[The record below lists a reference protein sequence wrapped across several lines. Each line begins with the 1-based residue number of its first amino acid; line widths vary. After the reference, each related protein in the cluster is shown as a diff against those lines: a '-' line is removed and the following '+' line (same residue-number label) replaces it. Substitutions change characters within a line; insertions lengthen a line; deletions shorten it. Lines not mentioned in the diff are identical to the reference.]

1 MKVNRIVCWFSC
13 GAASA
18 VATKIML
25 QQASKLYPDAPVV
38 IANSPIIEEHFDN
51 ERFFSECQQWF
62 GQEIIK
68 LYNPQYPEGKNS
80 IYEVFR
86 RRNF

>member
-1 MKVNRIVCWFSC
+1 MKVQRIICWFSC

-25 QQASKLYPDAPVV
+25 KQASKLFPGVPVV
-38 IANSPIIEEHFDN
+38 IANSPIIEEHTDN
-51 ERFFSECQQWF
+51 ERFFNECQQWL

-68 LYNPQYPEGKNS
+68 LYNPQYPKGKNS
-80 IYEVFR
+80 IYEVFSR
-86 RRNF
+86 